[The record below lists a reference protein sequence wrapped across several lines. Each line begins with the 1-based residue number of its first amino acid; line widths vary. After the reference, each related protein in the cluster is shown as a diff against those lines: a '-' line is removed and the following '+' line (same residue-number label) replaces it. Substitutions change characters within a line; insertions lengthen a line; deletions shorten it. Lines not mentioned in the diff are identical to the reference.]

1 MLYILGAASELF
13 VMIGNIFSEE
23 PKPLLIPL
31 LWKFTTFAGFMKIGS
46 SVGGVIGSTVGMI
59 SIFLHTSAEEE
70 RIEIRERKQS
80 AAKQS
85 TEEKKKHINRVE
97 NARSLKNK
105 ANKIYDDIKMQNSE
119 LEKMRVQAVKSDN
132 SSLAAAFS
140 EIEKIYKLNE
150 KITRIADDELN
161 NLN

>member
-1 MLYILGAASELF
+1 MIENFFKRLFFGIISGIILIFMLYILGAASELF

-70 RIEIRERKQS
+70 RIEMMI
-80 AAKQS
+80 
-85 TEEKKKHINRVE
+85 
-97 NARSLKNK
+97 
-105 ANKIYDDIKMQNSE
+105 
-119 LEKMRVQAVKSDN
+119 
-132 SSLAAAFS
+132 
-140 EIEKIYKLNE
+140 
-150 KITRIADDELN
+150 
-161 NLN
+161 